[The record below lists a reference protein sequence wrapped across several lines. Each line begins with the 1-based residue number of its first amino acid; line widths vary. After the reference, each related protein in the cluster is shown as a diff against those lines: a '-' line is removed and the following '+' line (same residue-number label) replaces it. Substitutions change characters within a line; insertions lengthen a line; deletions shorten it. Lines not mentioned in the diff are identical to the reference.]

1 MIKKLLSSSIIFLVI
16 NFVLIHYSY
25 RLESMYYDYKNPATV
40 ENPELSD
47 KNLKEETYELES
59 IDKNDQCTILNCSTT
74 KTIKFKNIDKNF
86 LLYNRDSNIQMNELL
101 NQLAKAQNL
110 LQISFYKYK
119 GLKCIHSARIL
130 NSNIVVLDYSIHY
143 HSSFNFSYN
152 PSPCAR
158 SNVGFIEKK

>member
-1 MIKKLLSSSIIFLVI
+1 
-16 NFVLIHYSY
+16 
-25 RLESMYYDYKNPATV
+25 
-40 ENPELSD
+40 
-47 KNLKEETYELES
+47 
-59 IDKNDQCTILNCSTT
+59 
-74 KTIKFKNIDKNF
+74 
-86 LLYNRDSNIQMNELL
+86 MNELL

-130 NSNIVVLDYSIHY
+130 NSNIVVLDYSIHS